1 MTWPGACPPGS
12 ASQFWV
18 AIKEISTTP
27 SSEVLAKWLDDPAIG
42 PLVAELWKSMQA
54 NNMRM

>member
-1 MTWPGACPPGS
+1 MARRLSPGS

-18 AIKEISTTP
+18 AIKEISTNPT
-27 SSEVLAKWLDDPAIG
+27 SEVLAKWLDDPAIG

-54 NNMRM
+54 NNMKM